1 MTLANG
7 SPHMIL
13 ILGMCPITEVVSLLS
28 DGPGTGK
35 DEGLR

>member
-7 SPHMIL
+7 SPNIIL

-28 DGPGTGK
+28 DGPGN
-35 DEGLR
+35 DEDSPW